1 MLFERRSNAVL
12 FFVCVEKPNTFVLD
26 FSQFDFSVSF
36 WKNGFFVLRIIGD
49 AIFIG
54 VFPQIGKCSPAGKVA
69 VKGDESQDL
78 NRRHMDM
85 PFYYF
90 VMVPAGS

>member
-36 WKNGFFVLRIIGD
+36 WKNGFFVLRIIFSHEK
-49 AIFIG
+49 A
-54 VFPQIGKCSPAGKVA
+54 
-69 VKGDESQDL
+69 L
-78 NRRHMDM
+78 H
-85 PFYYF
+85 
-90 VMVPAGS
+90 